1 MSKFNLFLGS
11 FEKVEDIKG
20 KSNLVDREVKV
31 KYLKKLTVSILVIQ
45 TTFPFIKMYIVAEKT
60 VV

>member
-20 KSNLVDREVKV
+20 KSNLVDMEVYV

-45 TTFPFIKMYIVAEKT
+45 TTFLFIKMYIVAEKT